1 MNTEDLHVALQQS
14 FSPDA
19 NLRDPAE
26 KMIKSLK
33 YVDGATSMLLQ
44 IAAEKKVI
52 IFLCKPRLLNLP
64 LILLLFTTF

>member
-26 KMIKSLK
+26 KLIKGLK
-33 YVDGATSMLLQ
+33 YVGGASLMLVQ
-44 IAAEKKVI
+44 IAAEKQVNFI
-52 IFLCKPRLLNLP
+52 DMSNAFFL
-64 LILLLFTTF
+64 FEQHT

>member
-26 KMIKSLK
+26 KLIKGLK
-33 YVDGATSMLLQ
+33 YVGGASLMLVQ
-44 IAAEKKVI
+44 IAAEKQVI
-52 IFLCKPRLLNLP
+52 S
-64 LILLLFTTF
+64 